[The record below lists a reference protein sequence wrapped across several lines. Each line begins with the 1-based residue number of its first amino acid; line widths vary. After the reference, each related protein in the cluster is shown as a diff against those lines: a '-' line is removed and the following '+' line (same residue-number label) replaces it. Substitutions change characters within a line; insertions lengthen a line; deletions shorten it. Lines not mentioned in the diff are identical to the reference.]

1 MKIKSGRKFKDK
13 YGHTKVEVL
22 CVHEEGG
29 VLYKLSENGFIS
41 GCSAEVFLEMYKPI
55 TTHKVFRVWKFLE
68 DDTLT
73 SKQKATSILQRWP
86 QESDGKKLEELYNV
100 FKARPLD
107 KAWFVEEQVDE
118 WWWTKEELE

>member
-13 YGHTKVEVL
+13 YGHIKVEVL
-22 CVHEEGG
+22 FANGAG

-41 GCSAEVFLEMYKPI
+41 VVSTEAFLETFKPI

-68 DDTLT
+68 DDAMT
-73 SKQKATSILQRWP
+73 SKQKAICILQEWP
-86 QESDGKKLEELYNV
+86 QKSDGKTLEEMHHMFMSLHV
-100 FKARPLD
+100 SKV
-107 KAWFVEEQVDE
+107 WFVEEEVGK